1 MISEI
6 GFRKIVLLTDNR
18 IKKEQFE
25 SVSVLSIE
33 RKETGTFDRIGNRKR
48 ELGRHLREKSDS
60 KFYY

>member
-33 RKETGTFDRIGNRKR
+33 RKETGTFGAMGHFA
-48 ELGRHLREKSDS
+48 LVFS
-60 KFYY
+60 